1 MESTPEKKFAELL
14 AIIKKLRAPDGCPWD
29 RRQTVDSFRPYL
41 VEELYEL
48 LEAMDEEDAAE
59 TRDELGDMFF
69 QLLFLANLYEE
80 QGTFTAADAL
90 KSICDKML
98 RRHPHVFGDMRGAAE
113 EDIRRNWKKIKE
125 EEKRARG
132 ASSAPPLAVPAAMP
146 ALAKAHKVSSRA
158 ARTGFEWPDIDSV
171 FAKLEEEIAEM
182 REAVKNGDREEML
195 DELGDILFVTVNL
208 ARKAGL
214 DSETALNRAVIK
226 FIRRFTGLCRIVE
239 EEKEELAGM
248 DFGRMVELWQ
258 RAKSE
263 TGTGK
268 YEEKNAAGQ

>member
-1 MESTPEKKFAELL
+1 MEITPEKKFAELL

-48 LEAMDEEDAAE
+48 LEAVDEDDAAE
-59 TRDELGDMFF
+59 IRDELGDMFF

-90 KSICDKML
+90 KSICDKMI
-98 RRHPHVFGDMRGAAE
+98 RRHPHVFGDMRGAGE
-113 EDIRRNWKKIKE
+113 EEIRRNWKKIKE

-158 ARTGFEWPDIDSV
+158 ARTGFEWPDIDAV

-182 REAVKNGDREEML
+182 RQAVKNGDREEML

-268 YEEKNAAGQ
+268 DEEKSAAGQ